1 MKTFR
6 EIDNTRANLKQQLSN
21 LEKEKDYK
29 YSLYEKF
36 LSPEY
41 MAWLFEVA
49 SSMSLEYNEDNEK
62 KDNEEKAQILLSVI
76 NDYISHNDLKRTY
89 NFADDGESPKYSL
102 LDYQIALNYQGI
114 IGYLV
119 SKHVMYN
126 PFHQVYDAY
135 NITIARDRKY
145 DSNCDTIDMDKLVE
159 FALNIVSTR
168 EEIPKKE
175 DEIIENLKSE
185 GLNPQEII
193 DLLKV
198 AYAKVANE
206 EISKKR

>member
-6 EIDNTRANLKQQLSN
+6 EIDKTKANLTQQLNN
-21 LEKEKDYK
+21 LEKERENK
-29 YSLYEKF
+29 YSLYEEF

-49 SSMSLEYNEDNEK
+49 SSMSLEYDEDNEE

-76 NDYISHNDLKRTY
+76 NDYMSYNDLKRAY
-89 NFADDGESPKYSL
+89 RFADDDESPKYSRV
-102 LDYQIALNYQGI
+102 DYQIALNYQGM

-119 SKHVMYN
+119 SKHVIYL
-126 PFHQVYDAY
+126 PFSQVYDAY
-135 NITIARDRKY
+135 NITIAKDREF
-145 DSNCDTIDMDKLVE
+145 DSDCDMVDMDKLVE

-168 EEIPKKE
+168 EESPNMVDKLIE
-175 DEIIENLKSE
+175 DLRTQ
-185 GLNPQEII
+185 GLNSQEIM

-206 EISKKR
+206 EISQKR